1 MSDPTRENKMGT
13 MPIAKLLISMSLPMI
28 LSMLVQAFYNVV
40 DSMYVSRLS
49 EAALTAVSLC
59 FPAQNLMIGVA
70 TGTAV
75 GVNALL
81 SRALGAGDR
90 ERANQVAEN
99 GVFLA
104 LVGYLL
110 FLAFG
115 LLGCRALLAAQT
127 QVETIIGYGTDYLTV
142 CCCLS
147 FGLFGQIM
155 FERLMQSTGRTK
167 YTLYTQ
173 GTGAIINIIL
183 DPVFIF
189 SPDEFAIGVFGMG
202 VKGAAVATVIG
213 QIVAFILAVI
223 LNHAKNPDI
232 RLNLRSFRPNRPM
245 IGKIYAIGIPSV
257 IMVAI
262 GSFMTFAINKILIAY
277 TTGKETAAT
286 VFGVY
291 FKLNSFVFMPIF
303 GLNNGVIPI
312 IAFNYG
318 AKNRLRMIKTVKV
331 ALCIALG
338 FMLLGMLLFLI
349 IPEQLLAIFNADAAM
364 TAIGVPAL
372 RIIGLTFP
380 VAGVCIVLG
389 SIFQALGYST
399 YSMLVSITR
408 QLLVLVPAAW
418 ALAAWGQSIG
428 NDDLVWLAFPFAELA
443 SLIMTLVLFKRM
455 YKSVIKPLPDG
466 SKIL

>member
-110 FLAFG
+110 FLVFG

>member
-1 MSDPTRENKMGT
+1 MGT